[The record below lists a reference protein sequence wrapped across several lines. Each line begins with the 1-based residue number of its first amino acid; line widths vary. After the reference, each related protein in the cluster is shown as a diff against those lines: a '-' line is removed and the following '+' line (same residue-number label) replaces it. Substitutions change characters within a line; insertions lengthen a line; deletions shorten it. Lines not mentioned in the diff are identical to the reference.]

1 MTKGWDDLS
10 EVAVHKD
17 TKEEC
22 NLLLVDGVNVAFRY
36 LQRKN
41 FDNYTEDYIRTITSL
56 GRSYNA
62 KRIICCFDS
71 GASSYRKSIF
81 PEYKQNRKIERSVE
95 EQERFTA
102 FFNCLTATI
111 EELPFEHYKFKG
123 IEADD
128 LIAYFSTNLNKKYQH
143 TWIISSDRDLFQLLN
158 DKVSIFNLYSRKEIT
173 VDSILEQ
180 YSLSPK
186 EYSYARMIEGDS
198 GDGINGIEGIG
209 PKRSAALIQE
219 YGDIYT
225 LISALPLKGKSKYI
239 MNLNSGAE
247 VLKRN
252 EQLIN
257 LLDYLDRAI
266 DFSDATINS
275 MLTKAIERT

>member
-1 MTKGWDDLS
+1 L
-10 EVAVHKD
+10 
-17 TKEEC
+17 
-22 NLLLVDGVNVAFRY
+22 
-36 LQRKN
+36 
-41 FDNYTEDYIRTITSL
+41 
-56 GRSYNA
+56 
-62 KRIICCFDS
+62 
-71 GASSYRKSIF
+71 
-81 PEYKQNRKIERSVE
+81 
-95 EQERFTA
+95 
-102 FFNCLTATI
+102 
-111 EELPFEHYKFKG
+111 
-123 IEADD
+123 
-128 LIAYFSTNLNKKYQH
+128 
-143 TWIISSDRDLFQLLN
+143 IISSDRDLFQLLN

-173 VDSILEQ
+173 VNSILEQ

-198 GDGINGIEGIG
+198 GDGINGIDGIG

-239 MNLNSGAE
+239 VNLNSGAE

-266 DFSDATINS
+266 DFSDATINN